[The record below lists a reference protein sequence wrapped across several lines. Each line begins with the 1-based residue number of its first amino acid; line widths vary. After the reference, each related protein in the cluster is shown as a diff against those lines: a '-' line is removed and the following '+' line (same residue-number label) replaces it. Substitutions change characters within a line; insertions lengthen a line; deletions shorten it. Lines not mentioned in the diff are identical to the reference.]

1 MRRLGVIVECGR
13 DGADHK
19 VLANV
24 IPRLRPDV
32 ALEFAFLG
40 SKRALLT
47 DGPTLAKG
55 LLDPKAGRCERV
67 VIVWDLVPCDLP
79 DAKGKPCRRNERE
92 AVRAALE
99 KEGVAL
105 DRVTLLCITHE
116 LEAWLLAD
124 GAALTGVLER
134 PTHPIKRVKDDR
146 ALEDHPNP
154 KKLLQ
159 KLFKEHRGRDYLD
172 ARHAGEIV
180 SAVSNLAK
188 LDAAPSFRRLRA
200 LLDGL

>member
-1 MRRLGVIVECGR
+1 MTRVGVIVECGR

-19 VLANV
+19 VLASV

-32 ALEFAFLG
+32 VPEFAFLG

-47 DGPTLAKG
+47 DGPKLAAG
-55 LLDPKAGRCERV
+55 LLKEGRCARV
-67 VIVWDLVPCDLP
+67 LLVWDLVPCDLP

-92 AVRAALE
+92 AVRATLE

-124 GAALTGVLER
+124 GTALTGVLER

-146 ALEDHPNP
+146 DPEDHSNP

-172 ARHAGEIV
+172 ARHAAEIV
-180 SAVSNLAK
+180 AAVTNLAK
-188 LDAAPSFRRLRA
+188 LDAAPSFRRLREA
-200 LLDGL
+200 LDGL